1 MKKPVNPSK
10 VIIIPQ
16 TPQNNNME
24 TEVPKANNPVETQAP
39 VSTPTTAPQQAK
51 AEVAEEE
58 DE

>member
-39 VSTPTTAPQQAK
+39 PTTAPQQAE

-58 DE
+58 GE